1 MTLATAGSK
10 KVLRVQTG
18 VRIEPRILKM
28 LKSIAAFNEISLSSL
43 LEGIFLHAFE
53 GKQPFGDETMAL
65 IRTLRAAYSL
75 ELTANDSHELFED
88 DDQIPE
94 EKDGTQA

>member
-28 LKSIAAFNEISLSSL
+28 LKSIAAFNEISLSACL
-43 LEGIFLHAFE
+43 PERPLQG
-53 GKQPFGDETMAL
+53 
-65 IRTLRAAYSL
+65 RA
-75 ELTANDSHELFED
+75 
-88 DDQIPE
+88 
-94 EKDGTQA
+94 G

>member
-1 MTLATAGSK
+1 
-10 KVLRVQTG
+10 VRVQTG

-53 GKQPFGDETMAL
+53 GKQPFGEETMAL
-65 IRTLRAAYSL
+65 IRTLREASNMD
-75 ELTANDSHELFED
+75 LTANDSHNLFED
-88 DDQIPE
+88 NRIAE
-94 EKDGTQA
+94 EKRVPKPRR